1 MLSMEWR
8 INTYSKNFLPEL
20 TITEKIRQKLR
31 KLKKLITRKD
41 RKVKF
46 VPADEGFQDNE
57 GDQELFLIQIE
68 GSWNICYEAEASG
81 DETDMKVG
89 AVVSLGQYCPPNSDD
104 VS

>member
-1 MLSMEWR
+1 MEWR
-8 INTYSKNFLPEL
+8 ANIYNKNSLPEL
-20 TITEKIRQKLR
+20 TIKEKIRQKLR
-31 KLKKLITRKD
+31 KLKKFITRKN
-41 RKVKF
+41 RRVKL
-46 VPADEGFQDNE
+46 VPADESFQDNE
-57 GDQELFLIQIE
+57 GGQELFLIQIE